1 MESFWRELFEGEV
14 HLRDKFQVE
23 LKTDYSPHRD
33 SRKNT
38 YTQEFYFFIPNALQV
53 GKHTYPKEQ
62 FYQDQTNFIR
72 FKTPDFSFREILDF
86 NNERSPL
93 NRLKVLIRQQL
104 DEQGRANL
112 EDEIKLLANVVRSR
126 LRVNMRILI
135 ADLKDSSTSAEEF
148 HDLLLKITKQYS
160 DIFRSFREISKKFR
174 HHEHSNYLKDY
185 FLYTEEF
192 LSSTYEYYLTGLLSI
207 LRRDSDHKKSD
218 EHLCSLIIKEQQF
231 HERFET
237 KSKKTPEDE
246 KEEHVL
252 YRKGLLNKFIL
263 DALLLSITRVSVIDH
278 YSSLSGAVAAGIAML
293 FYFTLFIWQG
303 QIFVIN
309 SVPFIV
315 ITVIL
320 YILKDRMKEGLR
332 NQYKKQAFRWFPD
345 YKTEIWTPSHRRCI
359 GYLTESF
366 AYLKTKE
373 LSNEIIQIRN
383 QEFHAELERFKRPE
397 TVLYY
402 KKEAKLL
409 EEPKRKGSR
418 RYELNNIFRFNIEHF
433 LSKASNSYHLH
444 QQLNQESMKL
454 EYQRLPKVYH
464 INLIMKNTYL
474 SENGEK
480 KVEWNKF
487 RLVVNKDGI
496 KRIERPLKPRDPHS
510 IAPEQ

>member
-1 MESFWRELFEGEV
+1 EGNKLSKVPFMESFWRELFEGEV

-185 FLYTEEF
+185 FLYT
-192 LSSTYEYYLTGLLSI
+192 
-207 LRRDSDHKKSD
+207 
-218 EHLCSLIIKEQQF
+218 
-231 HERFET
+231 
-237 KSKKTPEDE
+237 
-246 KEEHVL
+246 
-252 YRKGLLNKFIL
+252 
-263 DALLLSITRVSVIDH
+263 
-278 YSSLSGAVAAGIAML
+278 
-293 FYFTLFIWQG
+293 
-303 QIFVIN
+303 
-309 SVPFIV
+309 
-315 ITVIL
+315 
-320 YILKDRMKEGLR
+320 
-332 NQYKKQAFRWFPD
+332 
-345 YKTEIWTPSHRRCI
+345 
-359 GYLTESF
+359 
-366 AYLKTKE
+366 
-373 LSNEIIQIRN
+373 
-383 QEFHAELERFKRPE
+383 
-397 TVLYY
+397 
-402 KKEAKLL
+402 
-409 EEPKRKGSR
+409 
-418 RYELNNIFRFNIEHF
+418 
-433 LSKASNSYHLH
+433 
-444 QQLNQESMKL
+444 
-454 EYQRLPKVYH
+454 
-464 INLIMKNTYL
+464 
-474 SENGEK
+474 
-480 KVEWNKF
+480 
-487 RLVVNKDGI
+487 
-496 KRIERPLKPRDPHS
+496 
-510 IAPEQ
+510 